1 VCGQFLNRD
10 VGEIARARRFVEVI
24 AAMPVHARPVQGMLR
39 LAVFDGD
46 RFKRAAGDMRHLDR
60 MAIRMA
66 ADAAPGIRG
75 LFALG
80 RHCPHGGSREEARW
94 QQGRM
99 A

>member
-1 VCGQFLNRD
+1 
-10 VGEIARARRFVEVI
+10 
-24 AAMPVHARPVQGMLR
+24 
-39 LAVFDGD
+39 
-46 RFKRAAGDMRHLDR
+46 MRHLDR

-75 LFALG
+75 MFALG
-80 RHCPHGGSREEARW
+80 RHCLHRGSREEARW